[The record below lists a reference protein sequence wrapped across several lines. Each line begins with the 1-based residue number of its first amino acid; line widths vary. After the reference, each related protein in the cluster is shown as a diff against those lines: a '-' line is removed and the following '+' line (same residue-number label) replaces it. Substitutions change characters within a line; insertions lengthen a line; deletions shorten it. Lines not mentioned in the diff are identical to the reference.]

1 MLKSIICNVLL
12 IHFHI
17 FKKYLQN
24 QTMKKILLLLFL
36 SALLPKIYAQEYFPN
51 NEGVKNTNHN
61 FTAFTNA
68 KIYVTP
74 TQIIENGTLL
84 IQNGKVIS
92 VGNTSVIPKNC
103 TTINLNG
110 KSIYPSFIDIYTSF
124 GIEKPKNNSSTARN
138 PLYDSKKEGHYWNEN
153 IRSEVNA
160 YESFNYDQPK
170 AEELLKAGFG
180 VVGTHVQ
187 DGIARGTGTL
197 IALNNFDKSTRL
209 LSEKVTNHFAFT
221 RSAVTNQSYPSSLM
235 GMMALLRQMYLDL
248 DWYKNGNSTTK
259 DVSLEALSKNENLIQ
274 IFDSGDK
281 LNSLRASKIA
291 KEFGLNYVLKGIGN
305 EFERIEEIKK
315 TNSKLIIP
323 INFPEAYDVSD
334 PNQANQ
340 MELKDLRFWNQAPTN
355 LKVLTDN
362 GVIFALTTDKLKK
375 VEDFR
380 VNLLKA
386 IKYGFDKTKA
396 LEALTTIPASILGKS
411 NEIGSLKTGS
421 YANFV
426 ITSGAIFDEKTTI
439 YENWVQGNKYVINDI
454 TIKDIRGDYDLSVD
468 NQQYKWK
475 ISGEITAPKSI
486 ITTLDSK
493 KVSSKLT
500 VSNNWISTVMKSMD
514 STKTTFS
521 RLIGYIDDI
530 QLLSGKAILF
540 NGNEVKWSAV
550 RTAPFIKPIDSLKL
564 EKNNTIIA
572 TTFPNVAYGNSK
584 KLTPQTLLF
593 KNATVWTNEKE
604 GILEET
610 DVLVKNGKIA
620 SIGKNISDASATV
633 IDAKGKH
640 LTSGIIDEH
649 SHIAISNGVNEGG
662 QNSSAEVTIQDVV
675 NSEDVNIYRDLAGG
689 VTASQLLHGSAN
701 PIGGRSA
708 IVKWKWGLSAEEM
721 LHKDQPKF
729 IKFALGENVK
739 QANWGIVNPTRFP
752 QTRMGVEQ
760 VFTDYFQRA
769 KEYDT
774 IWKNYKASKGKSKA
788 PRVDLELQTLAEIL
802 NKERFITCH
811 SYVQSEILMMMNVAE
826 KFNFRINTF
835 THILEGY
842 KVADKMKEHGVGA
855 STFADWWAYKFEVND
870 AIPYNGPILHNA
882 GVLVAYNS
890 DDAEMSRRLNQ
901 EAAKAVKY
909 GNISEEEAWKFV
921 TLNPA
926 KLLHIDDKVGS
937 IKIGKDADV
946 VLWNNN
952 PLSIYAKAEKT
963 IIEGVVYYDI
973 QKDEEQRV
981 AIAKERNEL
990 IGQLLQEKNKGM
1002 ITQEPKKA
1010 EKKEYQCDTLEN

>member
-1 MLKSIICNVLL
+1 
-12 IHFHI
+12 
-17 FKKYLQN
+17 
-24 QTMKKILLLLFL
+24 MKKILLLLYF
-36 SALLPKIYAQEYFPN
+36 SVLLPKTYAQEYFPN
-51 NEGVKNTNHN
+51 NESVQNRNNN
-61 FTAFTNA
+61 FTAFTNV

-74 TQIIENGTLL
+74 TQIIEKGTLL
-84 IQNGKVIS
+84 IQNGKVIGT
-92 VGNTSVIPKNC
+92 GNNIAIPKNC
-103 TTINLNG
+103 MTINLDG

-124 GIEKPKNNSSTARN
+124 GIEKPKGVTSTERN
-138 PLYDSKKEGHYWNEN
+138 PLYDTKRVGYYWNES

-160 YESFNYDQPK
+160 FESFKYDQPK

-180 VVGTHVQ
+180 VVGTHVP
-187 DGIARGTGTL
+187 DGIARGSGTL
-197 IALNNFDKSTRL
+197 IALNNFDKSNQL
-209 LSEKVTNHFAFT
+209 LSDKVTNHFGFT
-221 RSAVTNQSYPSSLM
+221 KSVTTNQSYPSSLM

-248 DWYKNGNSTTK
+248 DWYKKGNAATK
-259 DVSLEALSKNENLIQ
+259 DLSLEALANNEKLIQ
-274 IFDSGDK
+274 IFASEDK
-281 LNSLRASKIA
+281 LNSLRAAKIG
-291 KEFGLNYVLKGIGN
+291 KEFGLNYVLKGMGN

-315 TNSKLIIP
+315 TNSKFIIP

-334 PNQANQ
+334 PYQANQ

-355 LKVLTDN
+355 LKVLSDN
-362 GVIFALTTDKLKK
+362 GIVFALTTDKLKK

-380 VNLLKA
+380 TNLLKA

-421 YANFV
+421 LANFV
-426 ITSGAIFDEKTTI
+426 ITSGEIFDEKTI
-439 YENWVQGNKYVINDI
+439 LYENWVQGNKYVVNDI
-454 TIKDIRGDYDLSVD
+454 TIKDIRGNYDLIIE
-468 NQQYKWK
+468 NEKYKWK
-475 ISGEITAPKSI
+475 IDGEITAPKSE
-486 ITTLDSK
+486 ITTVDAK
-493 KVSSKLT
+493 KINSKLT
-500 VSNNWISTVMKSMD
+500 VSNNWISTVIKPND
-514 STKTTFS
+514 STKTNFT
-521 RLIGYIDDI
+521 RLIGYIEDT
-530 QLLSGKAILF
+530 QKLSGKAILF
-540 NGNEVKWSAV
+540 SGNEVKWSAIK
-550 RTAPFIKPIDSLKL
+550 TAPFVKAIDSSKIV
-564 EKNNTIIA
+564 KNNKIIP
-572 TTFPNVAYGNSK
+572 TTFPNVAYGNLK
-584 KLTPQTLLF
+584 KLIPQTLLF

-604 GILEET
+604 GVLEET
-610 DVLVKNGKIA
+610 DVLIKNGKIA
-620 SIGKNISDASATV
+620 SVGKNITDPSATI

-662 QNSSAEVTIQDVV
+662 HNSSAEVTIQDVV
-675 NSEDVNIYRDLAGG
+675 NSEDINIYRDLAGG
-689 VTASQLLHGSAN
+689 VTISQLLHGSAN

-708 IVKWKWGLSAEEM
+708 IVKWKWGLSPDEM
-721 LHKDQPKF
+721 LYKDQPKF

-739 QANWGIVNPTRFP
+739 QANRVINNPTRFP

-760 VFTDYFQRA
+760 VVTDYFQRA
-769 KEYDT
+769 KEYD
-774 IWKNYKASKGKSKA
+774 IAWKKYNSNSKKDKSKA

-811 SYVQSEILMMMNVAE
+811 SYVQSEILMLMDVAE
-826 KFNFRINTF
+826 KFNFKVNTF

-842 KVADKMKEHGVGA
+842 KVADKMKEHGAGA
-855 STFADWWAYKFEVND
+855 STFSDWWAYKFEVND

-882 GVLVAYNS
+882 GVVVAYNS

-937 IKIGKDADV
+937 IKVGKDADV
-946 VLWNNN
+946 VLWNHN

-963 IIEGVVYYDI
+963 IIEGVVYYDV

-1002 ITQEPKKA
+1002 KTQEPKKA
-1010 EKKEYQCDTLEN
+1010 EKKEYHCDTLEQ